1 MGHLLTEAQAD
12 GLIAKLREKY
22 DVYAPKLFPGT
33 GRFSE
38 TDVVRYD
45 TVEKARDIVFDK
57 KSDYSFKTA
66 LLPPNSTLFYFTE
79 CTYFSICSLHIKN
92 LKLAPKL

>member
-45 TVEKARDIVFDK
+45 TVEKAG
-57 KSDYSFKTA
+57 T
-66 LLPPNSTLFYFTE
+66 
-79 CTYFSICSLHIKN
+79 
-92 LKLAPKL
+92 